1 MGMMVGVLVYFR
13 NLAVVFLTREECED
27 RSHNTVRLSAR
38 IYEIP
43 WIVFCVLVLFNF
55 LHTFNCTPQLRNF
68 MQALQLRDFMQA
80 LQLRN
85 VTRRI
90 YSRILK

>member
-1 MGMMVGVLVYFR
+1 MVYFR

-43 WIVFCVLVLFNF
+43 WIVFCVFVLFNF

-68 MQALQLRDFMQA
+68 MQALQLR
-80 LQLRN
+80 N